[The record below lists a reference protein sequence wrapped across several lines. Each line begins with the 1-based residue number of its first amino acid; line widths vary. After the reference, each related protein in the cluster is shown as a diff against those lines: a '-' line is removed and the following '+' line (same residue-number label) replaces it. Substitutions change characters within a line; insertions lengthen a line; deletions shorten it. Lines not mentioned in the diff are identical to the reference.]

1 MSKHHQTIVFIF
13 VAFATFALSPKAG
26 LAQAIA
32 AEITLDSESQS
43 AVIKGSF
50 QHVERSAD
58 APRVHFSF
66 LKKAIGITDLGL
78 RVSEIT
84 LIDGEEEFKAKRLT
98 STEFVADRPYDS
110 FSYKVDLTPPAD
122 VRSAAH
128 TSWLHREHG
137 LLMLDDL
144 LPLPRGKVSDALL
157 ILKVPPNWRVLTTER
172 TIREYYHVRDITRAV
187 FVLGKELRDR
197 TDQTDVSIAGTW
209 HFSDAEVGAMADN
222 IFNEY
227 RRIFGGQPMDRPRV
241 VLLPFPQANVAS
253 GTWEAETRGSTVL
266 LVSTD
271 TAFKGQSLQR
281 LHEQLRH
288 ELFHLW
294 LPNGV
299 NLKGRYDWFY
309 EGFALYQSLKTAVA
323 MNQIRFDDF
332 LDTLSRALNID
343 RIQPVRRSLIAASND
358 RWNGAETQLYAR
370 GMAVAFLC
378 DIAIL
383 RESGGKKS
391 AETAFRQLYSTHKFP
406 ASQVDANE
414 AVLKALDSFPGTES
428 IISSYIN
435 GDSSIDPD
443 RYLAPAGLENPT
455 GIARISLRVKEK
467 PDGRQKAL
475 LDKLGYNNWRKLTR
489 K

>member
-1 MSKHHQTIVFIF
+1 MSKQLSSIPIILLCAAFT
-13 VAFATFALSPKAG
+13 AFAAAV
-26 LAQAIA
+26 AQAQYVSAHI
-32 AEITLDSESQS
+32 EIDTETKS
-43 AVIKGSF
+43 ALVRGALEEPKKNL
-50 QHVERSAD
+50 
-58 APRVHFSF
+58 SF
-66 LKKAIGITDLGL
+66 LKQVIGAPDLGL
-78 RVSEIT
+78 RISDFAARDRAGKT
-84 LIDGEEEFKAKRLT
+84 LQLRRFD
-98 STEFVADRPYDS
+98 STEFAAETLIGT
-110 FSYKVDLTPPAD
+110 FSYKVDLSPIRDP
-122 VRSAAH
+122 RSAAH
-128 TSWLHREHG
+128 ASWLGDENG

-144 LPLPRGKVSDALL
+144 LPQPMASGSRQAN
-157 ILKVPPNWRVLTTER
+157 IVLTTTETNWKFPEVSAQGIFR
-172 TIREYYHVRDITRAV
+172 VNDVSRAV
-187 FVLGKELRDR
+187 FVIGKELRER

-209 HFSDAEVGAMADN
+209 HFSDAEVGAMADG
-222 IFNEY
+222 IFDEY

-266 LVSTD
+266 LMSSD
-271 TAFKGQSLQR
+271 TVFKSQSLQR

-288 ELFHLW
+288 EMFHLW

-299 NLKGRYDWFY
+299 NLTGRYDWFY

-332 LDTLSRALNID
+332 LDTLSRAFNID
-343 RIQPVRRSLIAASND
+343 RIQPVRRSLIAASNA

-378 DIAIL
+378 DITIL

-391 AETAFRQLYSTHKFP
+391 AETVFRQLYSTHKFP

-414 AVLKALDSFPGTES
+414 AVLKVFSNFPGTES
-428 IISSYIN
+428 IVSSYIK
-435 GDSSIDPD
+435 GDGPIDPD
-443 RYLAPAGLENPT
+443 RYLSSAGLENSS
-455 GIARISLRVKEK
+455 GAARISLRAREK

>member
-1 MSKHHQTIVFIF
+1 MSKQRSSIPIILLCA
-13 VAFATFALSPKAG
+13 AFTALAAAV
-26 LAQAIA
+26 AQAQYVSAHI
-32 AEITLDSESQS
+32 EIDTETKS
-43 AVIKGSF
+43 ALVRGALEEPKKNL
-50 QHVERSAD
+50 
-58 APRVHFSF
+58 SF
-66 LKKAIGITDLGL
+66 LKQVIGAPDLGL
-78 RVSEIT
+78 RISDLAARDRAGNT
-84 LIDGEEEFKAKRLT
+84 LQLRRFD
-98 STEFVADRPYDS
+98 STEFAAETLIGT
-110 FSYKVDLTPPAD
+110 FSYKVDLSPMRDP
-122 VRSAAH
+122 RSAAH
-128 TSWLHREHG
+128 ASWLADESG
-137 LLMLDDL
+137 LLMLEDL
-144 LPLPRGKVSDALL
+144 LPQPTASGSRQAE
-157 ILKVPPNWRVLTTER
+157 IILTTTPSNWKILTSGDTTGLIPFRVTDVSR
-172 TIREYYHVRDITRAV
+172 TV
-187 FVLGKELRDR
+187 FVIGKELRDR
-197 TDQTDVSIAGTW
+197 TGPTDVSIAGTW
-209 HFSDAEVGAMADN
+209 HFSDAEVGAMADG
-222 IFNEY
+222 IFTEY
-227 RRIFGGQPMDRPRV
+227 RRIFGGQPMETPRV
-241 VLLPFPQANVAS
+241 VLLPFPQSNVAA

-266 LVSTD
+266 LLSAD

-383 RESGGKKS
+383 QESGGKKS
-391 AETAFRQLYSTHKFP
+391 VETVFRQLYSMHKFP
-406 ASQVDANE
+406 ASHVDANE
-414 AVLKALDSFPGTES
+414 AVLKALGKFPGTEA
-428 IISSYIN
+428 IVGSYIK
-435 GDSSIDPD
+435 GDRSIDPD
-443 RYLAPAGLENPT
+443 RHLGSAGIENPT
-455 GIARISLRVKEK
+455 GASRITLRVKEK
-467 PDGRQKAL
+467 PNGRQKAL

>member
-1 MSKHHQTIVFIF
+1 MSKQRSSIPIILLCA
-13 VAFATFALSPKAG
+13 AFTALAAAV
-26 LAQAIA
+26 AQAQYVSAHI
-32 AEITLDSESQS
+32 EIDTETKS
-43 AVIKGSF
+43 ALVRGALEEPKKNL
-50 QHVERSAD
+50 
-58 APRVHFSF
+58 SF
-66 LKKAIGITDLGL
+66 LKQVIGAPDLGL
-78 RVSEIT
+78 RISDLAARDRAGKT
-84 LIDGEEEFKAKRLT
+84 LQLRRFD
-98 STEFVADRPYDS
+98 STEFVAETAIGT
-110 FSYKVDLTPPAD
+110 FSYRVDLRPLAAP
-122 VRSAAH
+122 RSAAH
-128 TSWLHREHG
+128 ASWLGEENG

-144 LPLPRGKVSDALL
+144 LPRPAANGSSQAEV
-157 ILKVPPNWRVLTTER
+157 VLTTTQANWKVLTAENR
-172 TIREYYHVRDITRAV
+172 VETNPYRVKDVSRAV
-187 FVLGKELRDR
+187 FVLGKNLRDR
-197 TDQTDVSIAGTW
+197 PGQTDVSTAGTW

-241 VLLPFPQANVAS
+241 VLLPFPQANVPA

-266 LVSTD
+266 LVSAD

-299 NLKGRYDWFY
+299 NLKGQYDWFY

-332 LDTLSRALNID
+332 LDTLSRAFNID

-370 GMAVAFLC
+370 GMAVAFLF

-383 RESGGKKS
+383 QESGGKKS
-391 AETAFRQLYSTHKFP
+391 VETVFRQLYWTHKFP
-406 ASQVDANE
+406 ASPVDANE
-414 AVLKALDSFPGTES
+414 AVLKTLGNFPGAES
-428 IISSYIN
+428 IVGSYIK
-435 GDSSIDPD
+435 GDSSINPD

-455 GIARISLRVKEK
+455 GAVRISLRVKEK

-475 LDKLGYNNWRKLTR
+475 LDKLGYNSWRKLTR